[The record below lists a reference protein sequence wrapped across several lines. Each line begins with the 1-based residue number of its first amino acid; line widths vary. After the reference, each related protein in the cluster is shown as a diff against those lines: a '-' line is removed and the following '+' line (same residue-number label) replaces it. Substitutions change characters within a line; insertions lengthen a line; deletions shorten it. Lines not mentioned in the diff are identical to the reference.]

1 MTEAEAISAATAA
14 PLHQPFFATG
24 LTPPPN
30 FDFSNPST
38 CHMEATTNRRTP
50 STCCLMSPSMVAQS
64 HMKATTSRSTPST
77 CCPLSPSMAAQDDT
91 LPSFCMRSSS
101 SGGSMAAVGCGIS
114 RRLEDRKLPSQIFQ
128 EADSRQT
135 IITAHCT
142 CMAGAGEACSH
153 IGATL
158 FAVETI
164 VRIRDSSTCTQ
175 KKNRW
180 LPAYTSTVEYK
191 RLREIDFSSARSK
204 KKRLQGCGEEEAVA
218 SMRLLIPEPSED
230 ELRRLYDVCSAAER
244 KPAVLMMVEG
254 RNHVFPPPQAREP
267 STLRGIFTQ
276 EALSDTLDKL
286 IERADAFFASFS
298 VSAAMVK
305 FAEVT
310 TRAQSK
316 CPKWYTYRAGRITA
330 STMKSV
336 CSTSVEK
343 LSLSVLKRICYP
355 EDSKF
360 STPAT
365 RWGLDH
371 EEEAV
376 QGYVGKVKSAH
387 ANFTY
392 RRAGLYLSTRYPHLA
407 ASPDA
412 VVQCDCCGSGLV
424 EVKCPYTQ
432 RDSELHVT
440 DQRCVNDSHCIAT
453 SSDALPQCSG
463 SDSEQRDV
471 CADPKFCQKRVNG
484 RLSLKHGHMY
494 FYQVQTQMA
503 VCNVEYCDFVVWT
516 TKDIHVERV
525 FRDGAFWS
533 QVLPKATLLFVL
545 AVLPELLSHYFT
557 RSAAPDAEQG
567 FQPSCFCF
575 CRGPES
581 GKMVACDAEGC
592 KFRWFH
598 FTCLGLTRAPKKK
611 QWYCPD
617 CKAAK

>member
-1 MTEAEAISAATAA
+1 MVNYLVFSVSYAT
-14 PLHQPFFATG
+14 LQ
-24 LTPPPN
+24 
-30 FDFSNPST
+30 
-38 CHMEATTNRRTP
+38 E
-50 STCCLMSPSMVAQS
+50 
-64 HMKATTSRSTPST
+64 MKAFKSLESHNYFTSGWVKGPSARGMSGDRTLLLSEVNHSQRLRETPAKVWI
-77 CCPLSPSMAAQDDT
+77 LVHGD
-91 LPSFCMRSSS
+91 
-101 SGGSMAAVGCGIS
+101 GS
-114 RRLEDRKLPSQIFQ
+114 
-128 EADSRQT
+128 

-153 IGATL
+153 IGAKL

-175 KKNRW
+175 KENRW

-218 SMRLLIPEPSED
+218 SMRLPIPEPSED
-230 ELRRLYDVCSAAER
+230 ELRRLYDCGNGQVCRSNNTS
-244 KPAVLMMVEG
+244 PVQVPQMVHIPGG
-254 RNHVFPPPQAREP
+254 RV
-267 STLRGIFTQ
+267 
-276 EALSDTLDKL
+276 
-286 IERADAFFASFS
+286 
-298 VSAAMVK
+298 
-305 FAEVT
+305 
-310 TRAQSK
+310 
-316 CPKWYTYRAGRITA
+316 TA

-343 LSLSVLKRICYP
+343 PSLSVLKRICYP
-355 EDSKF
+355 EDGKF

-376 QGYVGKVKSAH
+376 QSYVGKVKSAH
-387 ANFTY
+387 AIFTY

-432 RDSELHVT
+432 RDSELYVT

-463 SDSEQRDV
+463 SDSEPRDV
-471 CADPKFCQKRVNG
+471 CADPKFCLKRVNG
-484 RLSLKHGHMY
+484 RLSLKHDHMY

-533 QVLPKATLLFVL
+533 QVLPKATLLFVH

-567 FQPSCFCF
+567 LQPSCFCF

-592 KFRWFH
+592 KFKWFH

>member
-1 MTEAEAISAATAA
+1 FQVNHSQRLRE
-14 PLHQPFFATG
+14 
-24 LTPPPN
+24 TPAKVWILVHG
-30 FDFSNPST
+30 D
-38 CHMEATTNRRTP
+38 
-50 STCCLMSPSMVAQS
+50 
-64 HMKATTSRSTPST
+64 
-77 CCPLSPSMAAQDDT
+77 
-91 LPSFCMRSSS
+91 
-101 SGGSMAAVGCGIS
+101 GS
-114 RRLEDRKLPSQIFQ
+114 
-128 EADSRQT
+128 

-175 KKNRW
+175 KENRW

-204 KKRLQGCGEEEAVA
+204 KKRLQGCGEEEVAA
-218 SMRLLIPEPSED
+218 SMRLPIPEPSED

-244 KPAVLMMVEG
+244 KPAVLMMLEG
-254 RNHVFPPPQAREP
+254 RNNVFPPPQAREP
-267 STLRGIFTQ
+267 SPLRGIFNQ
-276 EALSDTLDKL
+276 EALSDTLGKL
-286 IERADAFFASFS
+286 IERAEAFFASFS

-305 FAEVT
+305 FAEAT

-343 LSLSVLKRICYP
+343 PSLSVLKRICYP
-355 EDSKF
+355 EDNKF

-376 QGYVGKVKSAH
+376 QSYVGKVKSAH
-387 ANFTY
+387 ANFTH
-392 RRAGLYLSTRYPHLA
+392 RRAGLYLSAQYPHLA

-432 RDSELHVT
+432 RESELHVT
-440 DQRCVNDSHCIAT
+440 DQ
-453 SSDALPQCSG
+453 G
-463 SDSEQRDV
+463 G
-471 CADPKFCQKRVNG
+471 FCLKRVNG
-484 RLSLKHGHMY
+484 CLSLKHDHMY

-516 TKDIHVERV
+516 TKDIYVERV

-533 QVLPKATLLFVL
+533 QVLAKATLLFVH

-557 RSAAPDAEQG
+557 RSATPDAEQG
-567 FQPSCFCF
+567 IQPSCFCF